1 MKKEDLLLMKIF
13 QNFFKNLVYNDISV
27 EKLENLLKEV
37 LPPENLDGLEAN
49 KVNSEIRRKIAHQTK
64 SLDLKSQNLQKL
76 ILKSLLVLSTTGKT
90 LYEHRS
96 EKALTTVVALIK
108 ATVKS
113 CADPAVFLGKANE
126 DNLTYRREKIKPELN
141 QN

>member
-64 SLDLKSQNLQKL
+64 SLDLKSQNLH
-76 ILKSLLVLSTTGKT
+76 KT
-90 LYEHRS
+90 N
-96 EKALTTVVALIK
+96 
-108 ATVKS
+108 
-113 CADPAVFLGKANE
+113 F
-126 DNLTYRREKIKPELN
+126 KIFISVEYNRKN
-141 QN
+141 FI